1 MMANVKQILAANIL
15 LHRVRRNLSRERLA
29 ELSGLSAASIKA
41 IENGKRFPS
50 SEKFQS
56 LADAL
61 ECKPCELL
69 YEGDEWESRD
79 TIDNLAGLN
88 IELREK
94 INDLLEEVFRR
105 RLGL

>member
-1 MMANVKQILAANIL
+1 MAKVKELLASNL
-15 LHRVRRNLSRERLA
+15 TLHRVRRSFSRKRLA
-29 ELSGLSAASIKA
+29 ELSGLSAAYITA
-41 IENGKRFPS
+41 IENGKKFPP

-56 LADAL
+56 LADTL

-69 YEGDEWESRD
+69 YEGDEWEARD
-79 TIDNLAGLN
+79 QIDNLAGLH

-94 INDLLEEVFRR
+94 INDLLEEVTRR